1 MELASAED
9 AALAIRTMDGYP
21 FDKRHKFAVNR
32 FTDVEKLAN
41 LDEKYQEPE
50 EKEYEDRVSG
60 RLVCSCDQGMAAAET
75 TIFFPIGTPAIM
87 AHGRGWKRPVG
98 HVQRR

>member
-9 AALAIRTMDGYP
+9 AALAIRTMDGFP

-41 LDEKYQEPE
+41 LDEQYQEPE
-50 EKEYEDRVSG
+50 EEEYKDRVRDNCSRG
-60 RLVCSCDQGMAAAET
+60 RVILEEYGL
-75 TIFFPIGTPAIM
+75 TIFLFTLSGAPPIM
-87 AHGRGWKRPVG
+87 AH
-98 HVQRR
+98 